1 MLYCNLTVCIKM
13 QLLKQAL
20 PMKINQMFLDIPVN
34 VLHILQIF
42 GFRQDGEDDSL
53 GSCYANFANIQTG
66 ATLCWA
72 PVTLLHFATGNN
84 QNQLLLLLFFNCPRW
99 GIYFHN

>member
-1 MLYCNLTVCIKM
+1 
-13 QLLKQAL
+13 
-20 PMKINQMFLDIPVN
+20 MKKNQMFLDIPVN

-84 QNQLLLLLFFNCPRW
+84 QNQIIIIIFFQLPTMGNIFPQL
-99 GIYFHN
+99 IIHNIKYLNT